1 MASARER
8 ILETIVTALNAPAEK
23 PLPTVRQRPRP
34 LAVENPDGTSG
45 IDAMLL
51 YALKEEANEYE
62 TRVERK
68 CSFRI
73 EIPVAGPPPLDQAA
87 DPLYLFIVQTLFKP
101 ETLTA
106 LAMEDGIQKV
116 FFIEEVGLIWETV
129 STYVDASVCALE
141 MKFTYAT
148 NPTDPTLRV

>member
-1 MASARER
+1 MASAGER
-8 ILETIVTALNAPAEK
+8 IIAAIADALNAASGK
-23 PLPTVRQRPRP
+23 PMPTVRQRPRP
-34 LAVENPDGTSG
+34 IAVENADDTIG
-45 IDAMLL
+45 IDAFLL
-51 YALKEEANEYE
+51 YRVKEEANELE
-62 TRVERK
+62 TIVERK

-73 EIPVAGPPPLDQAA
+73 EIPVAGPPPLDAAA
-87 DPLYLFIVQTLFKP
+87 DPLYVFIITTLFSP

-106 LAMEDGIQKV
+106 LAIEDGQQKV

-148 NPTDPTLRV
+148 KPSDPTLRV